1 MYDSGPSEAE
11 LRAIG
16 LLREDVTDTS
26 DFEVWPDNWLPY
38 EIFCEVSDQWRMGQ
52 GGPVGLDLNVVFQV
66 MDLFE
71 INSRDERLDTL
82 RAIRVMSSSAIT
94 QMHKS

>member
-1 MYDSGPSEAE
+1 
-11 LRAIG
+11 
-16 LLREDVTDTS
+16 
-26 DFEVWPDNWLPY
+26 
-38 EIFCEVSDQWRMGQ
+38 
-52 GGPVGLDLNVVFQV
+52 LDLNVVFQV

-71 INSRDERLDTL
+71 VKGTDERLDTL